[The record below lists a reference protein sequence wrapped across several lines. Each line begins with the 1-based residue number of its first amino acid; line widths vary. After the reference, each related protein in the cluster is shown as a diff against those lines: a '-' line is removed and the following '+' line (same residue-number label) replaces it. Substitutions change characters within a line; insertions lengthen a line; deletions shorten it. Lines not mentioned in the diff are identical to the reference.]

1 MKKLFLQIAPRY
13 GNLALA
19 SLTSYGRFP
28 KRKGVLYVNIIKRV
42 DEIRYSLE
50 ILKADA
56 CINFVI
62 NTYIFSFH
70 ELRMHEFPIYD
81 TGSQRSS

>member
-1 MKKLFLQIAPRY
+1 MKKLFLQIEPRY

-28 KRKGVLYVNIIKRV
+28 KRKGVLYVNIIKSV
-42 DEIRYSLE
+42 DEIRYV

>member
-42 DEIRYSLE
+42 DEIRYE
-50 ILKADA
+50 AEA
-56 CINFVI
+56 CIIFVI